1 VDFRFEQLAAGRGQR
16 VKMAGKSK
24 QATVLMLSG
33 DIRGFSWLTQ
43 AKSVEKLETGE
54 ELLGWEKLGGVGFLW
69 LIAAAVGRAAARR
82 TPLRCRSASPDG
94 RIWLAVEAHFCEL
107 ERHEHGH

>member
-1 VDFRFEQLAAGRGQR
+1 MPQL
-16 VKMAGKSK
+16 
-24 QATVLMLSG
+24 